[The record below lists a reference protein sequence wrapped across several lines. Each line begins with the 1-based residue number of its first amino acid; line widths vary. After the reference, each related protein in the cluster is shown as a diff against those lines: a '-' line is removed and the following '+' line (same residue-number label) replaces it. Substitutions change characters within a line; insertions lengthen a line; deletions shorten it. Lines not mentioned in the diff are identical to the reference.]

1 MSLPVLLNPYM
12 SRKVDIF
19 RLAIPHPLTQ
29 KDVTVICP
37 RILQMAIVGQSST
50 FPTEE
55 LQGVTIPVRGQEVE
69 LPTRF
74 KVNSDWSFTVP
85 DSTFT
90 QVRLNL
96 MTVMYKKVLF
106 DVYLLLGDYGSVLN
120 TNNLSASLVSLLGA
134 SFSALST
141 AQTLCRCW
149 IRRIEPVQF
158 SADTP
163 DKPVLW
169 SVTVHYNYIKALK
182 GII

>member
-1 MSLPVLLNPYM
+1 M
-12 SRKVDIF
+12 SRKIDIF

-74 KVNSDWSFTVP
+74 KVNSDWTFTVP
-85 DSTFT
+85 DSIFT

-96 MTVMYKKVLF
+96 MKVMYKKVLF
-106 DVYLLLGDYGSVLN
+106 DTYLLLGDYGSVLN
-120 TNNLSASLVSLLGA
+120 PENAWGTL
-134 SFSALST
+134 LST
-141 AQTLCRCW
+141 IGTTFSTLTTAQVLCKCW

-158 SADTP
+158 SADAP

>member
-1 MSLPVLLNPYM
+1 M

-106 DVYLLLGDYGSVLN
+106 DVYLLLGDYGN
-120 TNNLSASLVSLLGA
+120 IFKTNSPLGTLVSAMA
-134 SFSALST
+134 SGFSTLTT
-141 AQTLCRCW
+141 AQVLCKCW

-158 SADTP
+158 SSDAP